1 VKNTHWQ
8 GRDRGRRDFPNILR
22 VPGPHKIPLIAHAQ
36 KGGADAVAVVE
47 FLRTLASCVIERGN
61 HRQSVENPHPDTQL
75 FL

>member
-1 VKNTHWQ
+1 M
-8 GRDRGRRDFPNILR
+8 
-22 VPGPHKIPLIAHAQ
+22 HKKAAP
-36 KGGADAVAVVE
+36 DAVAVVE